1 MSQSSVI
8 DKLIAEYLLIRGYDE
23 TFRVFERE
31 RQEDKAYDLQ
41 VTKIV
46 ECIFKRIYNFQ
57 LVQLQAFWKTLEE
70 RLFVWVKQTSLNETI
85 QYLWSSLKKLFLLN
99 AVKCKNVEAI
109 QLFFKTFA
117 NDFDDSEAIWFSL
130 PYVNDPEHH
139 RDFELFY
146 TAKWREALRL
156 SLENLMEQCINEE
169 RPKPLLES
177 FDDWQRERISSKDQ
191 IKNLREQL
199 EDSNKAL
206 RSLQISYREFLE
218 SAPCAS
224 PKPYQPQAEFSL
236 RNTEDPGTSPSSNS
250 GRERRGSDPIPLE
263 LVHNTMSLARQLSK
277 PAIDWKKENLI
288 LLDIKSESKD
298 NSDEIPRPRLSPL
311 VGVPAFRT
319 FVTIVEKDTP
329 RLVVFSEG
337 LDRLAYS
344 LKGKICIWRLESD
357 LLEKEYELQLKATTG
372 VVALSFIHG
381 NRLIVGSRGLVE
393 VWSVERKHHEPQL
406 ESEIRLSSV
415 HPLLKTLSLRT
426 QDSKKPYDLVLSCY
440 RERDSKAR
448 PNQKKKRRD
457 SIAVGK
463 GILLRY
469 ANDKQIFK
477 SKPIKSIIT
486 GICRNHNGRIICCVC
501 ENGGVWLFSEELQVI
516 QEWYP
521 TKNGPLLDIQ
531 MLKDFSCLV
540 LAENGQIGHINL
552 NSKEKNQVPV
562 KQWIS
567 TVDSKPY
574 VSNRLDFPRI
584 FSLHG
589 HLSFFLTGGVQ
600 QSSSHTYKYGLHL
613 YNYNS
618 GKVVKTIG
626 SFRKPVS
633 DISWC
638 GNRVAIA
645 TQSNNIIVYNV
656 I

>member
-1 MSQSSVI
+1 MSQSPII

-46 ECIFKRIYNFQ
+46 ECIFQRIYNFQ
-57 LVQLQAFWKTLEE
+57 LVELQAFWKTLEE
-70 RLFVWVKQTSLNETI
+70 RLFVWVKRHSLNETI
-85 QYLWSSLKKLFLLN
+85 QYLWSSLKKLFLIN
-99 AVKCKNVEAI
+99 AVKLKKVEAI

-130 PYVNDPEHH
+130 PYVNNPETH

-177 FDDWQRERISSKDQ
+177 FDDWQRERISSKDK
-191 IKNLREQL
+191 INSLREQL
-199 EDSNKAL
+199 EVSNKAL

-218 SAPCAS
+218 SAPSAI
-224 PKPYQPQAEFSL
+224 PEPYEVKPDLILESAPQLS
-236 RNTEDPGTSPSSNS
+236 TSSIS
-250 GRERRGSDPIPLE
+250 GRERNSDPHPLPSK
-263 LVHNTMSLARQLSK
+263 HHQLSLIRQQSK
-277 PAIDWKKENLI
+277 HQFEATDVNLVI
-288 LLDIKSESKD
+288 PYSKVESKD
-298 NSDEIPRPRLSPL
+298 DSDENLCPRISREL
-311 VGVPAFRT
+311 GVPAFRT
-319 FVTIVEKDTP
+319 CVTIVEKDTP

-337 LDRLAYS
+337 LDRVAYS
-344 LKGKICIWRLESD
+344 LKGKICIWRLESE
-357 LLEKEYELQLKATTG
+357 LLEKEYELQLRGLTG
-372 VVALSFIHG
+372 VVAMSFI
-381 NRLIVGSRGLVE
+381 NNDRLVVGSRGLVE
-393 VWSVERKHHEPQL
+393 VWRVEKDHRDPQL
-406 ESEIRLSSV
+406 ESEIRLSPI

-426 QDSKKPYDLVLSCY
+426 QNSKKPYDLVLSCY
-440 RERDSKAR
+440 RERDSKPR

-457 SIAVGK
+457 STLVSK

-477 SKPIKSIIT
+477 SETIKSVIT

-540 LAENGQIGHINL
+540 LAENGQVGHINL

-574 VSNRLDFPRI
+574 VSKHLSFPRI
-584 FSLHG
+584 FSIDG
-589 HLSFFLTGGVQ
+589 HLSFFLTGGVRH
-600 QSSSHTYKYGLHL
+600 SPSHTYQYGLHL

-618 GKVVKTIG
+618 GMLLKRIG

-638 GNRVAIA
+638 GNRLAIT
-645 TQSNNIIVYNV
+645 TQSNCIVVYNV

>member
-109 QLFFKTFA
+109 QVFFKTFA

-130 PYVNDPEHH
+130 PYVNNPEQH

-191 IKNLREQL
+191 INNLREQL

-224 PKPYQPQAEFSL
+224 PKPYQPQAEFSQ
-236 RNTEDPGTSPSSNS
+236 RKTEEPGT
-250 GRERRGSDPIPLE
+250 RERRSSNPILQ
-263 LVHNTMSLARQLSK
+263 NSMSLARQMSK
-277 PAIDWKKENLI
+277 PPIDWEEVNLG
-288 LLDIKSESKD
+288 LPDIKVESKD
-298 NSDEIPRPRLSPL
+298 DSNEIPRRRLSPVL
-311 VGVPAFRT
+311 EGVPAFRAC
-319 FVTIVEKDTP
+319 VTIVEIDTP

-344 LKGKICIWRLESD
+344 LKGKICIWCLESD
-357 LLEKEYELQLKATTG
+357 ILEKEYELQLKATTG
-372 VVALSFIHG
+372 VVALSFIHS
-381 NRLIVGSRGLVE
+381 NRLVIGSRGLVE
-393 VWSVERKHHEPQL
+393 VWRVERKHHEPQL
-406 ESEIRLSSV
+406 ESEIRLSSI

-440 RERDSKAR
+440 RERDSKPR

-477 SKPIKSIIT
+477 SKTIKSIIT
-486 GICRNHNGRIICCVC
+486 AICRNHNGRIICCVC

-531 MLKDFSCLV
+531 MLKDFSCMV

-574 VSNRLDFPRI
+574 VSSRLDFPRT
-584 FSLHG
+584 FSLDG

-618 GKVVKTIG
+618 GKLVKTIG

-645 TQSNNIIVYNV
+645 TQSNSIIVYNV

>member
-1 MSQSSVI
+1 MSQSPVI

-70 RLFVWVKQTSLNETI
+70 RLFVWVKRQSLNETI
-85 QYLWSSLKKLFLLN
+85 QYLWSSLKKLFLIN
-99 AVKCKNVEAI
+99 AVKLQNVEAI

-130 PYVNDPEHH
+130 PYINNPEAH

-146 TAKWREALRL
+146 TPKWREALRL
-156 SLENLMEQCINEE
+156 SLENLMEQCINDE

-177 FDDWQRERISSKDQ
+177 FDDWQRERIALKDQ
-191 IKNLREQL
+191 INSLREQL

-218 SAPCAS
+218 SAPYGT
-224 PKPYQPQAEFSL
+224 PEPYQTKPQFL
-236 RNTEDPGTSPSSNS
+236 NTPQHSNS
-250 GRERRGSDPIPLE
+250 SISCRERRNSDPHPLPLLTHPLS
-263 LVHNTMSLARQLSK
+263 LVRQDSK
-277 PAIDWKKENLI
+277 PRLDSREFNLVVP
-288 LLDIKSESKD
+288 ESKIETKD
-298 NSDEIPRPRLSPL
+298 DSEGTPCPRLSREL
-311 VGVPAFRT
+311 GVPAFRT
-319 FVTIVEKDTP
+319 CVTIVEKDTP
-329 RLVVFSEG
+329 KFVAFSEA
-337 LDRLAYS
+337 LDRVAYS
-344 LKGKICIWRLESD
+344 LKAKVCIWRLDSE
-357 LLEKEYELQLKATTG
+357 LVEKEYELQLRCLTG
-372 VVALSFIHG
+372 VVALSFI
-381 NRLIVGSRGLVE
+381 NNDRLVIGCGGLVE
-393 VWSVERKHHEPQL
+393 VWRVERVHRDPQV
-406 ESEIRLSSV
+406 ESEIRLSPI
-415 HPLLKTLSLRT
+415 HPMLKTFSLRT
-426 QDSKKPYDLVLSCY
+426 HSQKPYDLVLSCY
-440 RERDSKAR
+440 REKDSKPR

-457 SIAVGK
+457 STPVGK

-469 ANDKQIFK
+469 ANDVQIFK
-477 SKPIKSIIT
+477 SKPIKSVIS

-531 MLKDFSCLV
+531 ILKDFSCLV

-574 VSNRLDFPRI
+574 VSKHMSFPRI
-584 FSLHG
+584 FSMDG
-589 HLSFFLTGGVQ
+589 HLSFFLTGGVRS
-600 QSSSHTYKYGLHL
+600 SSSHSYKYGLHL

-618 GKVVKTIG
+618 GTLVKTIG

-633 DISWC
+633 HISWC
-638 GNRVAIA
+638 GNRVAIT
-645 TQSNNIIVYNV
+645 TQSNNIVIYNV

>member
-46 ECIFKRIYNFQ
+46 DCIFQRIYNFQ

-70 RLFVWVKQTSLNETI
+70 RLFVWVKRPSLNETI

-99 AVKCKNVEAI
+99 AVKCKNLAAI

-130 PYVNDPEHH
+130 PYVNNPEHH

-177 FDDWQRERISSKDQ
+177 FEDWQRERISSKDQ
-191 IKNLREQL
+191 IKCLREQL

-206 RSLQISYREFLE
+206 RSLQITYREFLE
-218 SAPCAS
+218 SAPCAQ
-224 PKPYQPQAEFSL
+224 PEPHQAKPESSS
-236 RNTEDPGTSPSSNS
+236 RNTGDLSPSLISASRKRNA
-250 GRERRGSDPIPLE
+250 DPPPSPL
-263 LVHNTMSLARQLSK
+263 LYSTMSLARQQSK
-277 PAIDWKKENLI
+277 PPIEWDKADLVEPDLKV
-288 LLDIKSESKD
+288 ESKD
-298 NSDEIPRPRLSPL
+298 ACDEILSPKL
-311 VGVPAFRT
+311 SPALGVPAFRT
-319 FVTIVEKDTP
+319 CVTIVEKDTP
-329 RLVVFSEG
+329 KLVVFSEG

-344 LKGKICIWRLESD
+344 LKGKICIWSLESD
-357 LLEKEYELQLKATTG
+357 QLEKEYELQLRATTG
-372 VVALSFIHG
+372 VVALSFIYG
-381 NRLIVGSRGLVE
+381 NRLVIGCRGLVE
-393 VWSVERKHHEPQL
+393 VWRVEKKHREPQL
-406 ESEIRLSSV
+406 ESEIILSSV

-426 QDSKKPYDLVLSCY
+426 QDSKMPYDLVLSCY
-440 RERDSKAR
+440 REKDNKPR
-448 PNQKKKRRD
+448 PNPKKKRRD
-457 SIAVGK
+457 SIASGK

-477 SKPIKSIIT
+477 SKTIKSVIT

-567 TVDSKPY
+567 TVDIKPY
-574 VSNRLDFPRI
+574 VSKHFSFPRI
-584 FSLHG
+584 FSLDG

-618 GKVVKTIG
+618 GKLVKTIG
-626 SFRKPVS
+626 SFPKPVS
-633 DISWC
+633 DICWC
-638 GNRVAIA
+638 GNRVAIT
-645 TQSNNIIVYNV
+645 TQSNSIVVYSV